1 MGGACGQLI
10 DETFRENKPA
20 VFQYLR
26 VDNGKTVIVET
37 LERIENGMAQPEQLP
52 QEVEPEVLTEV
63 TGSAPKMTNL
73 RTFVTGYVTKN
84 RILFGTL

>member
-1 MGGACGQLI
+1 M
-10 DETFRENKPA
+10 
-20 VFQYLR
+20 FQYLR

-63 TGSAPKMTNL
+63 TGSTPKMTN
-73 RTFVTGYVTKN
+73 
-84 RILFGTL
+84 